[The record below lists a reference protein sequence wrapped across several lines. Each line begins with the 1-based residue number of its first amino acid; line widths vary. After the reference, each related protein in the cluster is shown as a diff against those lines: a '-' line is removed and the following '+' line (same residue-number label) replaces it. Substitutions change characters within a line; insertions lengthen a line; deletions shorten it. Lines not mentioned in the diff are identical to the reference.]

1 MEILSFSK
9 GDYMEKLYSFKA
21 RNKDG
26 KIIKSSLLVKS
37 EEEFKEI
44 LLKEKLFLISYKVK
58 KKQKRINQK
67 GIKKQEV
74 INFLYK
80 MSILLKSGVSIT
92 DSLENVINGVNNKK
106 FKMILSDIL
115 HEILKGKKL
124 SMVLKKYDLVFPNIV
139 IKMVG
144 VAEVSGNLEFVFSYC
159 SSYLSNEK
167 RINDKIKSSML
178 YPYILM
184 FLTFVIVIVMFIF
197 IIPMYEDMFKGLSS
211 DIPKVSRI
219 VFLISDYFKK
229 YFVYFFI
236 GLLSL
241 ILLFK
246 LLIKNKKIK
255 YFLSFIKTKI
265 PVFKDLIKLRSGSV
279 FIKTVHLLNSSGL
292 TLIDSLEVA
301 VENVSNLYYKKKLK
315 NSIVDVKK
323 GISITS
329 ALEKANVMPDILI
342 EMLPVAEK
350 TGTILEVL
358 EINYQYFDSEIEKK
372 INRLITLIEPLMIVF
387 ISLIIVV
394 IMIAVFIP
402 MFSLMD
408 NIGGF

>member
-1 MEILSFSK
+1 MEILLFSK

-92 DSLENVINGVNNKK
+92 DSLENVIKGVKNKK
-106 FKMILSDIL
+106 FKLILSDIL

-124 SMVLKKYDLVFPNIV
+124 SMALKKYDLVFPNIV

-144 VAEVSGNLEFVFSYC
+144 VAEVSGNLEYVFSYC

-219 VFLISDYFKK
+219 VFSISDYFKK

-246 LLIKNKKIK
+246 LLMKIKKIK

-265 PVFKDLIKLRSGSV
+265 PVFKDLIKLRSCSV

-358 EINYQYFDSEIEKK
+358 EINYQYFDCEIEKK

>member
-1 MEILSFSK
+1 
-9 GDYMEKLYSFKA
+9 MEKLYSFKA
-21 RNKDG
+21 RNKVG
-26 KIIKSSLLVKS
+26 KIIKSSLSVKS

-92 DSLENVINGVNNKK
+92 DSLENVIKGVNNKK

-139 IKMVG
+139 VKMVG

-211 DIPKVSRI
+211 DIPKVSQI

-265 PVFKDLIKLRSGSV
+265 LVFKDLIKLRSGSV

-358 EINYQYFDSEIEKK
+358 EINYQYFDCEIEKK

>member
-1 MEILSFSK
+1 
-9 GDYMEKLYSFKA
+9 MEKLYSFKA
-21 RNKDG
+21 RNKVG
-26 KIIKSSLLVKS
+26 KIIKSSLSVKS

-92 DSLENVINGVNNKK
+92 DSLENVIKGVNNKK

-211 DIPKVSRI
+211 DIPKVSQI

-241 ILLFK
+241 ILLFE

-265 PVFKDLIKLRSGSV
+265 LVFKDLIKLRSGSV

-358 EINYQYFDSEIEKK
+358 EINYQYFDCEIEKK

>member
-1 MEILSFSK
+1 
-9 GDYMEKLYSFKA
+9 MEKLYSFKA
-21 RNKDG
+21 RNKVG
-26 KIIKSSLLVKS
+26 KIIKSSLSVKS

-44 LLKEKLFLISYKVK
+44 LLNEKLFLISYKVK

-92 DSLENVINGVNNKK
+92 DSLENVIKGVNNKK

-229 YFVYFFI
+229 YCVYFFI

-265 PVFKDLIKLRSGSV
+265 LVFKDLIKLRSGSV

>member
-1 MEILSFSK
+1 
-9 GDYMEKLYSFKA
+9 MEKLYSFKA

-26 KIIKSSLLVKS
+26 KIIKSSLSVKS

-58 KKQKRINQK
+58 KKQKKINQK

-139 IKMVG
+139 VKMVG

-211 DIPKVSRI
+211 DIPKVSQI

-358 EINYQYFDSEIEKK
+358 EINYQYFDCEIEKK

>member
-1 MEILSFSK
+1 
-9 GDYMEKLYSFKA
+9 MEKLYSFKA

-26 KIIKSSLLVKS
+26 KIIKSSLSVKS

-301 VENVSNLYYKKKLK
+301 VENVGNLYYKKKLK

-358 EINYQYFDSEIEKK
+358 EINYQYFDCEIEKK